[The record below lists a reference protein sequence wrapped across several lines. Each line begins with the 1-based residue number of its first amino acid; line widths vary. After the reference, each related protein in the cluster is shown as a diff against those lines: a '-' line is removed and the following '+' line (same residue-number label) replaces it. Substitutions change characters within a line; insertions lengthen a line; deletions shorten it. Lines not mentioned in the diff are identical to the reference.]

1 MALTFSAQ
9 YIQCIPLR
17 HSFFLPLQYKKGLE
31 WKKAADN
38 WSGMHSDEER
48 VHNHWRKTLHQH
60 DNHCQMSQSVFV
72 KQQQQHT
79 TDNLWEAQS
88 SPDAHRALSQLSTAT

>member
-1 MALTFSAQ
+1 MMTGQRKRQINIKMLNTTLRGKIARKKTQTEMALTFSAQ

-17 HSFFLPLQYKKGLE
+17 HSLFLPLQYKKGLE

-48 VHNHWRKTLHQH
+48 VHNH
-60 DNHCQMSQSVFV
+60 
-72 KQQQQHT
+72 
-79 TDNLWEAQS
+79 
-88 SPDAHRALSQLSTAT
+88 